1 MCLSKDNKRLT
12 TISIVAWIAFCSMT
26 QGKEQ
31 LRWKQHERC
40 GVCRL
45 SLFLHSWSLDSLLPI
60 RWTGCVQSG
69 WQGLRCRRQ
78 CDWSSRKHQ
87 FCRLARRKFGASGR
101 CGGSQIDKEE
111 KVHLLVLVKRN
122 NKGYTTVRAVVGRR
136 RGGYLVLG
144 SGDPTPL
151 NLCGRSSSV

>member
-1 MCLSKDNKRLT
+1 VCLLSDGPEAEVSSHHSIFPLDVAHHTKEPTRHSGTTTKEKYTDISMTTNPPAGAPAGGIWYVINQSINQSRGVFIMCLSKDNKRLT

-60 RWTGCVQSG
+60 R
-69 WQGLRCRRQ
+69 
-78 CDWSSRKHQ
+78 
-87 FCRLARRKFGASGR
+87 
-101 CGGSQIDKEE
+101 
-111 KVHLLVLVKRN
+111 
-122 NKGYTTVRAVVGRR
+122 
-136 RGGYLVLG
+136 
-144 SGDPTPL
+144 
-151 NLCGRSSSV
+151 